1 MTTKARAKGTIG
13 NFRTLISLSIGHG
26 LVAHGYVRCRSN
38 PDEFQARGIDRLLS
52 ELKKRG
58 VMPATP
64 FLLVTGPFEDDE
76 VEQIFSPLD
85 PGFARAMAEFE
96 NETNED
102 AARFLAMTTR
112 EDDPV
117 CIKLMAI
124 H

>member
-1 MTTKARAKGTIG
+1 MTT
-13 NFRTLISLSIGHG
+13 
-26 LVAHGYVRCRSN
+26 
-38 PDEFQARGIDRLLS
+38 
-52 ELKKRG
+52 LKKRG
-58 VMPATP
+58 VMLATP

-76 VEQIFSPLD
+76 VEQILSPLD
-85 PGFARAMAEFE
+85 PSFARAMVEFE

-112 EDDPV
+112 EDDLV

>member
-1 MTTKARAKGTIG
+1 MTTKARAKGATG

-38 PDEFQARGIDRLLS
+38 PDEFSARGIDRLLS

-58 VMPATP
+58 VMLATP

-76 VEQIFSPLD
+76 VEQILSPLD